1 MEAKEKL
8 FAFKLVAKES
18 EPRKDEGKKWVAR
31 EGVATAGCT
40 EVAWGDYRC
49 STTWSGEGGAYC

>member
-18 EPRKDEGKKWVAR
+18 EPGKDEGKKWVAR
-31 EGVATAGCT
+31 EGVATAGCS
-40 EVAWGDYRC
+40 EVRFGNFREGD
-49 STTWSGEGGAYC
+49 GGVFC